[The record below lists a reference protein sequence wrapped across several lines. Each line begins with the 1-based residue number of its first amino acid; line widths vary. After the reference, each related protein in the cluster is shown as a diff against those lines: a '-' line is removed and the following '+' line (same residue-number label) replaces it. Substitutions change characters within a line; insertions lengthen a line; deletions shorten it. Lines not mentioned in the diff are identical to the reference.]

1 MTIRKILLTH
11 LRESPSNPRQTFG
24 RIDELAANLKQM
36 GVLQP
41 LIVRHVVG
49 EEHEI
54 VCGHRRARAAK
65 KAGLVEVPCEVRVL
79 TDEQVLE
86 IQLAENL
93 QRQDIEPLEEA
104 EAFEA
109 MITKHGYTPEAVAKK
124 IGISDGTVYGRLK
137 LLKLCP
143 EARKAV
149 ADGVLPSS
157 VAVPLARL
165 GDESF
170 QLRCLR
176 ELKQRFH
183 YEGEPAISARDA
195 LEFIHRDFSRALRL
209 ASFDVKDS
217 MLIEGAV
224 ACGVC
229 PNNTKCAKPQPGLFD
244 DFTKAE
250 RGQAICT
257 DISCFDKKTAAAW
270 AIKVAEFESAGVLVL
285 TTEVGHALFRF
296 SEQLDHASGY
306 LELDAPN
313 PADAK
318 RRSWRDAFEKL
329 SPDVRPPLV
338 VAPDRSFKPRHLV
351 DEKLLLKAIA
361 DAPGAPKWALAE
373 VERKEE
379 IAQAKRD
386 AKEESAEREFRQ
398 RVQVAALWKIGA
410 TETKVTDAMLRF
422 VLAGLG
428 ARWVSDAIRGAL
440 NLSSMDEY
448 EKLFTKGDPKAL
460 RIALLVWGAFASDM
474 LDGGEDEPAEW
485 KRLIKDSGVDLKA
498 LEKQLR
504 AGDESEK
511 AIDEKKTKKKKGGKS

>member
-1 MTIRKILLTH
+1 MTTRKILLTH

-41 LIVRHVVG
+41 LIVRSIDVADQF
-49 EEHEI
+49 EI

-65 KAGLVEVPCEVRVL
+65 KAGLTEVPCEVRVL
-79 TDEQVLE
+79 TDDQVIE

-104 EAFEA
+104 EAFDA
-109 MITKHGYTPEAVAKK
+109 MITRHGFTPEAISKK
-124 IGISDGTVYGRLK
+124 LGISDGTVYGRLK

-244 DFTKAE
+244 DFSKAE

-270 AIKVAEFESAGVLVL
+270 AIKVAEFEGAGVLVL
-285 TTEVGHALFRF
+285 NTEVGHGLFRY

-306 LELDAPN
+306 IELDTPN
-313 PADAK
+313 PSDSKK
-318 RRSWRDAFEKL
+318 RTWRDAFEKL

-338 VAPDRSFKPRHLV
+338 VAPDRSFRPRHLV
-351 DEKLLLKAIA
+351 DEKLLMKAIA
-361 DAPGAPKWALAE
+361 DAPGAPKWARAE

-379 IAQAKRD
+379 IAQARENAKADSAARD
-386 AKEESAEREFRQ
+386 LRK
-398 RVQVAALWKIGA
+398 RVQVSALWKIGA
-410 TETKVTDAMLRF
+410 SESKVTEAMLRF

-428 ARWVSDAIRGAL
+428 ARWVSDEIRDAL
-440 NLSSMDEY
+440 NIDSMDEY
-448 EKLFTKGDPKAL
+448 EKLVTKGDAKAL
-460 RIALLVWGAFASDM
+460 RIALLVWGAFAGDL
-474 LDGGEDEPAEW
+474 LDGGDDEPAEW
-485 KRLIKDSGVDLKA
+485 KRLVKDAGVDLKA
-498 LEKQLR
+498 LEKQLLTS
-504 AGDESEK
+504 DESEK
-511 AIDEKKTKKKKGGKS
+511 AIDAKKKKKGGKS